1 MSDLTTTARAIIVA
15 SGPSGGLPGGARLLN
30 ALAYL
35 LDRRLGR
42 RTLFESHFHGPSSR
56 EVHDALDR
64 WIASGGARMTIVR
77 DGSRVDPIE
86 ASNVTVEPLVGHRGL
101 EIPVPAAEVN
111 AAAEVLGLAWAYG
124 ALPGTVSVAIAA
136 KLAWIREL
144 DPLSAAA
151 SLEDL
156 ATQLNWSEVRP
167 NERLAGIGLARGL
180 GY

>member
-1 MSDLTTTARAIIVA
+1 MADITTTARAILVA

-30 ALAYL
+30 ALTYL

-42 RTLFESHFHGPSSR
+42 KTSFDSNFHGPSSR

-64 WIASGGARMTIVR
+64 WIASGGARMTIIR
-77 DGSRVDPIE
+77 AGSRVDPLE

-101 EIPVPAAEVN
+101 EIPVPAGEVD
-111 AAAEVLGLAWAYG
+111 AAGDLLALAWAYG
-124 ALPGTVSVAIAA
+124 ALPGTVSVAITA

-144 DPLSAAA
+144 DPSSAQV

-156 ATQLNWSEVRP
+156 AGQLNWSEVRP
-167 NERLAGIGLARGL
+167 DERLAGIGLARGL